1 MAEPTDGAL
10 LPEIPGKRLFRAD
23 RAELPQDAPPWL
35 AGAMAVFRADVGHA
49 EYPCHFGRN
58 ALHLGELFGT
68 WVGDDGDLSAM
79 RDDLAAFLDAT
90 RPFAHRRMAL
100 SAFFAP
106 APAAGHAEHGRRFW
120 TVLRR
125 LCDAD
130 DRPWPD
136 EIPTAPEHNRW
147 EFSFHGVP
155 MFVFAATP
163 THIARRSRNLGPGL
177 VMLFQPR
184 NVFAGIEGGSPAG
197 IVARR
202 RIRERLAAWDA
213 VEPHP
218 FMGDYGDLSN
228 FEWKQYYITDADGG
242 AMYEACPL
250 NHAFPDGA
258 AEAEIAT
265 ADTTA
270 AAASDD
276 AEPTA
281 VAVADLHGFVH
292 KQFEQQAVKTPTAV
306 AVIAGEDVLDYR
318 TLDRRA
324 NHLAHTLRAEG
335 VRPEHRV
342 GVVADRSADT
352 VVALLGVLKAGAA
365 YVPVD
370 PALPEDRTVLMLD
383 ESGVDVVVASG
394 RLLGQVPVG
403 PRRLVAADGAGQL
416 AEQPPAHGALP
427 DNLAYVLYTSG
438 STGTPKGV
446 MVTHRQLALATLAQR
461 VPERPWPE
469 AFLLPI
475 SFSFDA
481 AGVGLWWTL
490 TSGGA
495 LIIPV
500 DGDHRDPGRLRDL
513 IQLYGATHTDCTPA
527 LYDLI
532 LGADPTPLASLR
544 CAIVGG
550 EVLPPALVARH
561 RALLPECLLENNYGP
576 TEVAVWAT
584 THLLRGEQDLPGGR
598 VPIGRAI
605 ACTRANVL
613 DDDFAPVA
621 DGEVAELFLGGG
633 NVARGYQLRPGL
645 TAERFLPDPDPSVP
659 GARMYR
665 TGDLVRRTE
674 TGLLEFHGRAD
685 SQIKVRGHRVELGE
699 VEAALRAHPD
709 VVEAAAALRTV
720 AGEPVLVAYL
730 GLVPGSRLS
739 DTAVRA
745 HLAPRLPASF
755 LPSRIV
761 RLAALPR
768 HANGKLDRAA
778 LPEAALPDAALPEA
792 ALPEAALPDAVQEA
806 VR

>member
-1 MAEPTDGAL
+1 MAEPTAGVL

-23 RAELPQDAPPWL
+23 RAELPQDAPAWL
-35 AGAMAVFRADVGHA
+35 VRAAEVFRTDVGHA

-68 WVGDDGDLSAM
+68 WVGEDGDLAAM
-79 RDDLAAFLDAT
+79 RDDLVAFLDAT

-100 SAFFAP
+100 AAFFAP
-106 APAAGHAEHGRRFW
+106 EPGAGHAEHGRRFW

-125 LCDAD
+125 LCDTD

-136 EIPTAPEHNRW
+136 EIPTAPEHSRW

-155 MFVFAATP
+155 MFVFAAAP
-163 THIARRSRNLGPGL
+163 THVARRSRNLGAGL

-197 IVARR
+197 MVARR
-202 RIRERLAAWDA
+202 RIRERLAAWDTI
-213 VEPHP
+213 EPHP
-218 FMGDYGDLSN
+218 FMGSYGDASN
-228 FEWKQYYITDADGG
+228 FEWKQYYISDADGG
-242 AMYEACPL
+242 AMYETCPL
-250 NHAFPDGA
+250 N
-258 AEAEIAT
+258 EAVPG
-265 ADTTA
+265 D
-270 AAASDD
+270 
-276 AEPTA
+276 
-281 VAVADLHGFVH
+281 ADLHGFVH
-292 KQFEQQAVKTPTAV
+292 HQFEQQAARTPAAV

-324 NHLAHTLRAEG
+324 NHLARTLRAEG

-370 PALPEDRTVLMLD
+370 PALPEERTALMLD
-383 ESGVDVVVASG
+383 ESGVDVVVAPG
-394 RLLGQVPVG
+394 RLLGQIPVG
-403 PRRLVAADGAGQL
+403 PRRLVAADGAGQ
-416 AEQPPAHGALP
+416 AADAPPALEATP

-461 VPERPWPE
+461 VPDRPWPE

-481 AGVGLWWTL
+481 SGVGLWWTL

-495 LIIPV
+495 LVIPA
-500 DGDHRDPGRLRDL
+500 DGDHRDPGRLREL
-513 IQLYGATHTDCTPA
+513 IQLYGATHLDCTPA
-527 LYDLI
+527 LYDLV
-532 LGADPTPLASLR
+532 LGTDPTPLTSLR

-550 EVLPPALVARH
+550 EVLPPSLAARH
-561 RALLPECLLENNYGP
+561 RALLPDCLLENNYGP
-576 TEVAVWAT
+576 TEVAVWAV
-584 THLLRGEQDLPGGR
+584 THLVRDDRDLPAGR
-598 VPIGRAI
+598 VPIGHAI
-605 ACTRANVL
+605 AGAHAHVL
-613 DDDFAPVA
+613 DDELVPVP
-621 DGEVAELFLGGG
+621 DGEVGELFLGGG

-645 TAERFLPDPDPSVP
+645 TAGRFLPDPAAP

-665 TGDLVRRTE
+665 TGDLVRRS
-674 TGLLEFHGRAD
+674 GDGALEFHGRAD
-685 SQIKVRGHRVELGE
+685 SQVKVRGHRVELGE

-709 VVEAAAALRTV
+709 VAEAAAALRTT

-730 GLVPGSRLS
+730 SLVPGGRLS
-739 DTAVRA
+739 DAAVRA

-768 HANGKLDRAA
+768 HANGKLDRT
-778 LPEAALPDAALPEA
+778 ALPDAA
-792 ALPEAALPDAVQEA
+792 EA

>member
-1 MAEPTDGAL
+1 MAEPTADAL
-10 LPEIPGKRLFRAD
+10 LPEIPGKRLFRTD
-23 RAELPQDAPPWL
+23 HPELPQDAPQWL
-35 AGAMAVFRADVGHA
+35 APALEVFRADVGHD

-68 WVGDDGDLSAM
+68 WVGADGDLSAL
-79 RDDLAAFLDAT
+79 RADLAAFLDAT
-90 RPFAHRRMAL
+90 RPFAHRRMVL

-106 APAAGHAEHGRRFW
+106 EPGADHAAHGRRFW
-120 TVLRR
+120 SVLRA
-125 LCDAD
+125 LSDVD

-136 EIPTAPEHNRW
+136 EIPLAPEHNRW

-155 MFVFAATP
+155 MFVFAAAP
-163 THIARRSRNLGPGL
+163 THVARRSRNLGPGL

-202 RIRERLAAWDA
+202 RIRDRLATWDA

-218 FMGDYGDLSN
+218 FLGDYGDPSN
-228 FEWKQYYITDADGG
+228 FEWKQYYITDGDGG
-242 AMYEACPL
+242 TMYEACPL
-250 NHAFPDGA
+250 NHGFPEMSVD
-258 AEAEIAT
+258 
-265 ADTTA
+265 TA
-270 AAASDD
+270 AG
-276 AEPTA
+276 EPA
-281 VAVADLHGFVH
+281 IDDLHGFVH
-292 KQFEQQAVKTPTAV
+292 KLFEQQAAKAPTAV
-306 AVIAGEDVLDYR
+306 AVIAGDVVLDYR

-324 NHLAHTLRAEG
+324 NRLAHSLIAEG
-335 VRPEHRV
+335 VHPEHRV

-370 PALPEDRTVLMLD
+370 PALPEERRALMLD

-394 RLLGQVPVG
+394 RRLGQVPVG
-403 PRRLVAADGAGQL
+403 PRRLVAADGAGPL
-416 AEQPPAHGALP
+416 SDDPPADAATSE
-427 DNLAYVLYTSG
+427 NLAYVLYTSG
-438 STGTPKGV
+438 STGAPKGV
-446 MVTHRQLALATLAQR
+446 MVTQRQLALATLAQQ

-481 AGVGLWWTL
+481 SGVGLWWTL
-490 TSGGA
+490 TSGGT

-500 DGDHRDPGRLRDL
+500 DGDHRDPGRLREL

-561 RALLPECLLENNYGP
+561 RALLPDCLLENNYGP
-576 TEVAVWAT
+576 TEAAVWAA
-584 THLLRGEQDLPGGR
+584 THLLREDRDPPGDR
-598 VPIGRAI
+598 VPIGRPI
-605 ACTRANVL
+605 ACTKAHVL
-613 DDDFAPVA
+613 DDDLAPVE
-621 DGEVAELFLGGG
+621 GGIAELYLGGG

-645 TAERFLPDPDPSVP
+645 TAERFLPDPDPSAF

-674 TGLLEFHGRAD
+674 SGALEFHGRAD
-685 SQIKVRGHRVELGE
+685 SQVKVRGHRVELGE
-699 VEAALRAHPD
+699 VEAALRAHPE

-730 GLVPGSRLS
+730 SLAPGAQLS
-739 DTAVRA
+739 DVAVRA

-768 HANGKLDRAA
+768 HANGKLDRTG
-778 LPEAALPDAALPEA
+778 LPDPVPEAAP
-792 ALPEAALPDAVQEA
+792 
-806 VR
+806 

>member
-1 MAEPTDGAL
+1 MAEPITPL
-10 LPEIPGKRLFRAD
+10 LPDIPGKRLFRAD
-23 RAELPQDAPPWL
+23 RPELPQDAPAWL
-35 AGAMAVFRADVGHA
+35 AQATEAFRADVGHA

-58 ALHLGELFGT
+58 ALNLGELFGT
-68 WVGDDGDLSAM
+68 WVGEDGDLSAL

-90 RPFAHRRMAL
+90 RPFANRRMAL

-106 APAAGHAEHGRRFW
+106 ESGPADHAAHGRRFW
-120 TVLRR
+120 TVLRQLR
-125 LCDAD
+125 DAD
-130 DRPWPD
+130 DRAWPD

-155 MFVFAATP
+155 MFVFAAAP
-163 THIARRSRNLGPGL
+163 THVARRSRNLGPGL
-177 VMLFQPR
+177 VILFQPR
-184 NVFAGIEGGSPAG
+184 NVFAGIEGGTPAG

-202 RIRERLAAWDA
+202 RIRERLAVWDT

-218 FMGDYGDLSN
+218 FLGDYGDPSN
-228 FEWKQYYITDADGG
+228 FEWKQYYITDADGE

-250 NHAFPDGA
+250 NHGFP
-258 AEAEIAT
+258 EAD
-265 ADTTA
+265 ADA
-270 AAASDD
+270 DAD
-276 AEPTA
+276 AE
-281 VAVADLHGFVH
+281 AVADAHGFVH
-292 KQFEQQAVKTPTAV
+292 RQVEQQAAKTPAAV
-306 AVIAGEDVLDYR
+306 AVIAGDEVLDYR

-324 NHLAHTLRAEG
+324 NRLAHTLIAEG

-342 GVVADRSADT
+342 GVIAERSADT

-370 PALPEDRTVLMLD
+370 PALPEDRRVLMLD
-383 ESGVDVVVASG
+383 ESGVDVVVAAG
-394 RLLGQVPVG
+394 RLFGQVPVG
-403 PRRLVAADGAGQL
+403 PRRLVAADGAGRP
-416 AEQPPAHGALP
+416 AETPPADAAVP

-438 STGTPKGV
+438 STGVPKGV

-461 VPERPWPE
+461 VPERPAPE

-481 AGVGLWWTL
+481 SGVGLWWTL

-495 LIIPV
+495 LIIPA
-500 DGDHRDPGRLRDL
+500 DGDHRDPGRLREL

-532 LGADPTPLASLR
+532 LGDDPTPLASLR

-550 EVLPPALVARH
+550 EVLPPALAARH
-561 RALLPECLLENNYGP
+561 RELLPECLLENNYGP
-576 TEVAVWAT
+576 TEVAVWAV
-584 THLLRGEQDLPGGR
+584 THLLRRDDDPPGDR
-598 VPIGRAI
+598 VPIGEAI
-605 ACTRANVL
+605 ACTRAHVL
-613 DDDFAPVA
+613 DDTLAPAA
-621 DGEVAELFLGGG
+621 DGDVAELFLGGG

-645 TAERFLPDPDPSVP
+645 TAERFLPDPDPSTP

-674 TGLLEFHGRAD
+674 AGLLEFHGRAD
-685 SQIKVRGHRVELGE
+685 SQVKVRGHRVELGE

-730 GLVPGSRLS
+730 GLAPGAELS
-739 DTAVRA
+739 DVALRA
-745 HLAPRLPASF
+745 HLAPRLPVSF

-761 RLAALPR
+761 RLAELPR

-778 LPEAALPDAALPEA
+778 LPDPAPEA
-792 ALPEAALPDAVQEA
+792 A
-806 VR
+806 R

>member
-1 MAEPTDGAL
+1 MAEPAAGVL

-23 RAELPQDAPPWL
+23 RAELPQDAPAWL
-35 AGAMAVFRADVGHA
+35 VRAAEVFRADVGHA

-68 WVGDDGDLSAM
+68 WVGEDGDLSAM
-79 RDDLAAFLDAT
+79 RDDLVAFLDAT

-100 SAFFAP
+100 AAFFAP
-106 APAAGHAEHGRRFW
+106 EPGATHAGHGRRFW

-125 LCDAD
+125 LAGTD

-136 EIPTAPEHNRW
+136 EIPTAPEHSRW

-155 MFVFAATP
+155 MFVFAAAP
-163 THIARRSRNLGPGL
+163 THVARRSRRLGDGL
-177 VMLFQPR
+177 VLLFQPR

-197 IVARR
+197 MVARR
-202 RIRERLAAWDA
+202 RIRERLAAWDTI
-213 VEPHP
+213 EPHP
-218 FMGDYGDLSN
+218 FMGNYGDPSN
-228 FEWKQYYITDADGG
+228 FEWKQYYISDADGG
-242 AMYEACPL
+242 AMYERCPFT
-250 NHAFPDGA
+250 HAFP
-258 AEAEIAT
+258 EE
-265 ADTTA
+265 ADTR
-270 AAASDD
+270 
-276 AEPTA
+276 
-281 VAVADLHGFVH
+281 GFVH
-292 KQFEQQAVKTPTAV
+292 RQFEQQAAETPTAV
-306 AVIAGEDVLDYR
+306 AVIAGEDVLDYG

-324 NHLAHTLRAEG
+324 NRLAHTLHAEG

-370 PALPEDRTVLMLD
+370 PALPEERTALMLD
-383 ESGVDVVVASG
+383 ESGVDVVVAPG
-394 RLLGQVPVG
+394 RLLGRIPVG
-403 PRRLVAADGAGQL
+403 PRRLVAADGAGRV
-416 AEQPPAHGALP
+416 AGEPPVLEATP

-446 MVTHRQLALATLAQR
+446 MVTHRQLALATLAQH
-461 VPERPWPE
+461 VPERPRPE

-481 AGVGLWWTL
+481 SGVGLWWTL

-495 LIIPV
+495 LIIPA
-500 DGDHRDPGRLRDL
+500 DGDHRDPGRLREL
-513 IQLYGATHTDCTPA
+513 SRLYGATHLDCTPA
-527 LYDLI
+527 LYDLV
-532 LGADPTPLASLR
+532 LGTDPAPLAGLR

-550 EVLPPALVARH
+550 EVLPPSLAARH

-576 TEVAVWAT
+576 TEVAVWAM
-584 THLLRGEQDLPGGR
+584 THLIRDDVPDGR
-598 VPIGRAI
+598 VPIGHAI
-605 ACTRANVL
+605 AGAHAHVL
-613 DDDFAPVA
+613 DDDLAPVA
-621 DGEVAELFLGGG
+621 DGEVGELFLGGG

-645 TAERFLPDPDPSVP
+645 TAGRFLPDPAAP

-665 TGDLVRRTE
+665 TGDLVRRNE
-674 TGLLEFHGRAD
+674 RGELEFHGRAD
-685 SQIKVRGHRVELGE
+685 SQVKVRGHRVELGE

-709 VVEAAAALRTV
+709 VAEAAAALRTT

-730 GLVPGSRLS
+730 SLVPGARLS
-739 DTAVRA
+739 DAAVRA
-745 HLAPRLPASF
+745 HLAPRLPPSF

-778 LPEAALPDAALPEA
+778 LPAVAEAGS
-792 ALPEAALPDAVQEA
+792 
-806 VR
+806 

>member
-1 MAEPTDGAL
+1 MAEPTAGVL
-10 LPEIPGKRLFRAD
+10 LPDIPGKRLFRAD
-23 RAELPQDAPPWL
+23 RTELPQEAPAWL
-35 AGAMAVFRADVGHA
+35 APAMEVFRADVGHD

-68 WVGDDGDLSAM
+68 WIGGDGDLPVL
-79 RDDLAAFLDAT
+79 RDDLVAFLEAT

-106 APAAGHAEHGRRFW
+106 EPGADHAAHGRRFW
-120 TVLRR
+120 TALRA
-125 LCDAD
+125 LSDLD

-136 EIPTAPEHNRW
+136 EIPLAPEHNRW

-155 MFVFAATP
+155 MFVFAAAP
-163 THIARRSRNLGPGL
+163 THVARRSRNLGPGL

-202 RIRERLAAWDA
+202 RIRERLATWDT
-213 VEPHP
+213 VGPHP
-218 FMGDYGDLSN
+218 FMGDYGDPSN
-228 FEWKQYYITDADGG
+228 HEWKQYYITDGDGG
-242 AMYEACPL
+242 AMYGACPF
-250 NHAFPDGA
+250 NHGFPEAAVGVGVGA
-258 AEAEIAT
+258 GAGAGAEAEAVV
-265 ADTTA
+265 DVDVDA
-270 AAASDD
+270 AAEPEDS
-276 AEPTA
+276 AE
-281 VAVADLHGFVH
+281 DLHGFVH
-292 KQFEQQAVKTPTAV
+292 KLFEQQAAKAPTAV
-306 AVIAGEDVLDYR
+306 AVIAGDVVLDYR

-324 NHLAHTLRAEG
+324 NRLAHSLVAEG

-370 PALPEDRTVLMLD
+370 PALPEDRRVLMLD

-403 PRRLVAADGAGQL
+403 PRRLVAADGDGPDGPL
-416 AEQPPAHGALP
+416 SDEPPADAAVSE
-427 DNLAYVLYTSG
+427 NLAYVLYTSG
-438 STGTPKGV
+438 STGVPKGV
-446 MVTHRQLALATLAQR
+446 MVTQRQLALATLAQQ
-461 VPERPWPE
+461 VPDRPWPE

-481 AGVGLWWTL
+481 SGVGLWWTL
-490 TSGGA
+490 TSGGM
-495 LIIPV
+495 LIIPA
-500 DGDHRDPGRLRDL
+500 DGDHRDPARLREL

-532 LGADPTPLASLR
+532 LGRDPAPLASLR

-561 RALLPECLLENNYGP
+561 RALLPDCVLENNYGP
-576 TEVAVWAT
+576 TEVAVWAA
-584 THLLRGEQDLPGGR
+584 THLLREEGDLPGDR
-598 VPIGRAI
+598 VPIGRSI
-605 ACTRANVL
+605 ACTTAHVL
-613 DDDFAPVA
+613 DDDLAPVA
-621 DGEVAELFLGGG
+621 EGEIAELFLGGG
-633 NVARGYQLRPGL
+633 NVARGYQHRPGL
-645 TAERFLPDPDPSVP
+645 TAERFLPDPDPSVF

-665 TGDLVRRTE
+665 TGDLVRRSE
-674 TGLLEFHGRAD
+674 DGLLEFHGRAD
-685 SQIKVRGHRVELGE
+685 SQVKVRGHRVELGE
-699 VEAALRAHPD
+699 VEAALRTHPEIA
-709 VVEAAAALRTV
+709 EAAAALRTV

-730 GLVPGSRLS
+730 ALAPGAQLS
-739 DTAVRA
+739 DVAVRA

-755 LPSRIV
+755 LPSRIM

-768 HANGKLDRAA
+768 HANGKLDRTA
-778 LPEAALPDAALPEA
+778 LPEPAP
-792 ALPEAALPDAVQEA
+792 EA

>member
-1 MAEPTDGAL
+1 MAELNIGAL
-10 LPEIPGKRLFRAD
+10 LPEIPGKRLFRTD
-23 RAELPQDAPPWL
+23 RTELPQDAPQWL
-35 AGAMAVFRADVGHA
+35 VPALEVFRADVGHD

-68 WVGDDGDLSAM
+68 WVTADGDLSAL

-106 APAAGHAEHGRRFW
+106 EPGADHAAHGRRFW
-120 TVLRR
+120 TVLRS
-125 LCDAD
+125 LCDLD

-136 EIPTAPEHNRW
+136 EIPLAPEHNRW

-155 MFVFAATP
+155 MFVFAAAP
-163 THIARRSRNLGPGL
+163 THFARRSRNLGPGL

-202 RIRERLAAWDA
+202 RIRERLEAWDT

-218 FMGDYGDLSN
+218 LMGDYGDPSN

-242 AMYEACPL
+242 SMYEACPL
-250 NHAFPDGA
+250 NHGFP
-258 AEAEIAT
+258 EQS
-265 ADTTA
+265 AD
-270 AAASDD
+270 
-276 AEPTA
+276 P
-281 VAVADLHGFVH
+281 HGFVH
-292 KQFEQQAVKTPTAV
+292 KLFEQQAAKAPTAV
-306 AVIAGEDVLDYR
+306 AVIAGDVVLDYR

-324 NHLAHTLRAEG
+324 NRLAHSLLAEG

-370 PALPEDRTVLMLD
+370 PALPEERRALMFD

-403 PRRLVAADGAGQL
+403 PRRLVAVDGDGDGDGPL
-416 AEQPPAHGALP
+416 SDEPPAAAATSE
-427 DNLAYVLYTSG
+427 NLAYVLYTSG
-438 STGTPKGV
+438 STGVPKGV
-446 MVTHRQLALATLAQR
+446 MVTQRQLALATLAQQ
-461 VPERPWPE
+461 VPDRPWPE

-481 AGVGLWWTL
+481 SGVGLWWTL
-490 TSGGA
+490 TSGGT
-495 LIIPV
+495 LIIPQ
-500 DGDHRDPGRLRDL
+500 DGDHRDPGRLREM

-561 RALLPECLLENNYGP
+561 RALLPECVLENNYGP
-576 TEVAVWAT
+576 TEVAVWAA
-584 THLLRGEQDLPGGR
+584 THLVRTEADLPGGR
-598 VPIGRAI
+598 VPIGRPI
-605 ACTRANVL
+605 ACTTAHVL
-613 DDDFAPVA
+613 DDDLAPVD
-621 DGEVAELFLGGG
+621 DGIAELYLGGG
-633 NVARGYQLRPGL
+633 NVARGYQLRPSL
-645 TAERFLPDPDPSVP
+645 TAERFLPDPDPAAF
-659 GARMYR
+659 GGRMYR

-674 TGLLEFHGRAD
+674 SGLLEFHGRAD
-685 SQIKVRGHRVELGE
+685 SQVKVRGHRVELGE
-699 VEAALRAHPD
+699 LEAALRTHPEI
-709 VVEAAAALRTV
+709 VEAAAALRTV

-730 GLVPGSRLS
+730 ALVPGARLS
-739 DTAVRA
+739 DVAVRA

-768 HANGKLDRAA
+768 HANGKLDRAGLPDPA
-778 LPEAALPDAALPEA
+778 ADPAADPTPEAAS
-792 ALPEAALPDAVQEA
+792 
-806 VR
+806 

>member
-1 MAEPTDGAL
+1 MAEPAAGAL
-10 LPEIPGKRLFRAD
+10 LPEIPGKRLFRTD
-23 RAELPQDAPPWL
+23 RTELPQDAPAWL
-35 AGAMAVFRADVGHA
+35 APALTVFRADVGHT

-68 WVGDDGDLSAM
+68 WVEEDGDLSAM

-90 RPFAHRRMAL
+90 RPFPHRRMVL

-106 APAAGHAEHGRRFW
+106 DPAATHAEHGRRFW

-125 LCDAD
+125 LCDTD

-136 EIPTAPEHNRW
+136 EIPTAPEHSRW

-155 MFVFAATP
+155 MFVFAAAP
-163 THIARRSRNLGPGL
+163 THLARHSRNLGPGL

-184 NVFAGIEGGSPAG
+184 NVFAGIEGGTPAG

-202 RIRERLAAWDA
+202 RIRERLAAWDTA
-213 VEPHP
+213 EPHP
-218 FMGDYGDLSN
+218 FMGDYGNPSN
-228 FEWKQYYITDADGG
+228 FEWTQYFITDAGAG

-250 NHAFPDGA
+250 THGFPETGPA
-258 AEAEIAT
+258 A
-265 ADTTA
+265 D
-270 AAASDD
+270 
-276 AEPTA
+276 
-281 VAVADLHGFVH
+281 VHGFVH
-292 KQFEQQAVKTPTAV
+292 RQFEEQAKKTPAAV

-318 TLDRRA
+318 TLDGRA
-324 NHLAHTLRAEG
+324 NRLAHTLRAEG

-370 PALPEDRTVLMLD
+370 PALPEDRTGLMLA
-383 ESGVDVVVASG
+383 ESGVDVVVAPG
-394 RLLGQVPVG
+394 RLLGQIPVG
-403 PRRLVAADGAGQL
+403 PRRLVAADGAGEV
-416 AEQPPAHGALP
+416 AGAPPAHEATP

-461 VPERPWPE
+461 GLDRPRPE

-481 AGVGLWWTL
+481 SGVGLWWTL
-490 TSGGA
+490 TTGGV
-495 LIIPV
+495 LIVPA
-500 DGDHRDPGRLRDL
+500 DGDHRDPGRLREL
-513 IQLYGATHTDCTPA
+513 ARLYGATHLDCTPA
-527 LYDLI
+527 LYDLV
-532 LGADPTPLASLR
+532 LGTDPAPLASLR
-544 CAIVGG
+544 CVIVGG
-550 EVLPPALVARH
+550 EVLPPSLAARH
-561 RALLPECLLENNYGP
+561 HALLPDCLLENNYGP
-576 TEVAVWAT
+576 TEVAVWAV
-584 THLLRGEQDLPGGR
+584 THLLRGAPDVPGDR

-605 ACTRANVL
+605 DCAHARVL
-613 DDDFAPVA
+613 DDDFVPVA
-621 DGEVAELFLGGG
+621 DGAVAELFLGGG

-645 TAERFLPDPDPSVP
+645 TAERFVPDPAAP

-665 TGDLVRRTE
+665 TGDLVRRTGA
-674 TGLLEFHGRAD
+674 GLLEFHGRAD
-685 SQIKVRGHRVELGE
+685 SQVKVRGHRVELGE
-699 VEAALRAHPD
+699 VEAALRTHPD
-709 VVEAAAALRTV
+709 VAEAAVAVRAV

-730 GLVPGSRLS
+730 VLVPGSRLS

-761 RLAALPR
+761 RPPALPR

-778 LPEAALPDAALPEA
+778 LPEPTP
-792 ALPEAALPDAVQEA
+792 EA